1 MTPLSFLAYCF
12 GDDFERKLAD
22 KEFGV
27 NQAVIWVMYQ
37 SVCKFGGRE
46 GVEWKMAFTYGREK
60 KILTWLRQ
68 RPRLFSDWEKTEG
81 VLPPGLCDKHKH
93 EEGTPMLLEPATS
106 RNVSRAIGEINAFE
120 WEGDFKPMARQAL
133 KQLVEERLEEEM
145 TEHLGLS
152 RYEHGAD
159 RLDYRNGH
167 YTRHLLTEMGDLEL
181 LVPRSRKGGFPS
193 KLIERY
199 ARRCRS
205 VDRVLLACFCLGL
218 STRKAASVLVPVL
231 GERVSATTVSRIA
244 RELDR
249 EVELYHS
256 RPLKDH
262 YRYLFF
268 DGVVLKSK
276 GAIKVQKKVLLCAF
290 GITLDGKQE
299 MIDFYAAPTESEA
312 CWEAFLNDLYRR
324 GLIGECCELIVT
336 DGGKGLHGAL
346 QIVYPKILPQRCW
359 AHKTRNVLDKVKKAD
374 QQAVKK
380 ALNRI
385 SHALTHRKATG
396 AYWRFA
402 SRWRKAYPRAV
413 ACLEKD
419 LDQLLHFFQIKRP
432 QLWSRLRT
440 TNLIERSFREVRRRT
455 RPMGVMANTQSLQR
469 IVFAVFHHLNQ
480 NWSQNTLNKF
490 THKS

>member
-1 MTPLSFLAYCF
+1 MAFIFGRGDKISAWLRVRPRSFL
-12 GDDFERKLAD
+12 DWEK
-22 KEFGV
+22 
-27 NQAVIWVMYQ
+27 
-37 SVCKFGGRE
+37 RE
-46 GVEWKMAFTYGREK
+46 GVLSPE
-60 KILTWLRQ
+60 
-68 RPRLFSDWEKTEG
+68 
-81 VLPPGLCDKHKH
+81 LCNEHKH
-93 EEGTPMLLEPATS
+93 EEGTPMLLEQATS
-106 RNVSRAIGEINAFE
+106 RNVSRAIREINAFE

-145 TEHLGLS
+145 AEYLGLS
-152 RYEHGAD
+152 RYEHAAD
-159 RLDYRNGH
+159 RHDYRNGH
-167 YTRHLLTEMGDLEL
+167 YTRHLLTEMGDIEL
-181 LVPRSRKGGFPS
+181 LVPRSRKGRFPT

-218 STRKAASVLVPVL
+218 STRKAACVLAPVL
-231 GERVSATTVSRIA
+231 GERVSATTISRIA

-249 EVELYHS
+249 EVEHYHS
-256 RPLKDH
+256 RPLKDR

-276 GAIKVQKKVLLCAF
+276 GASKVQRKILLCAF
-290 GITLDGKQE
+290 GITVDGKHE
-299 MIDFYAAPTESEA
+299 MIDFYAAPTESQA
-312 CWEAFLNDLYRR
+312 CWEAFLNDLYHR
-324 GLIGECCELIVT
+324 GIEGGCCELIVT
-336 DGGKGLHGAL
+336 DGGTGLHAAL
-346 QIVYPKILPQRCW
+346 QIVYPKILTQRCW
-359 AHKTRNVLDKVKKAD
+359 AHKTRNVLDKVKRTD

-385 SHALTHRKATG
+385 SHALNHRKATE

-402 SRWRKAYPRAV
+402 SRFRKAYPRAV

-419 LDQLLHFFQIKRP
+419 LDQLLHFFQIKKP
-432 QLWSRLRT
+432 ELWSRLRT

-480 NWSQNTLNKF
+480 NWSQNTLKKF